1 MPVIHRVAFSVG
13 SVILCLCLS
22 LQTSTAR
29 GDDIVL
35 QWNRA
40 VLDSIRAE
48 KTPPPVASR
57 ALAMTHIAIF
67 DALNQIEG
75 SYRSYSYTFPGVS
88 IASPPPELSAS
99 TAAYIV
105 LSHLYPTREA
115 IFRSQWLSSFKA
127 ADGMARNAAAVAWGT
142 YVGNLIVSYRRQDG
156 ASSVFSYTPLA
167 ACGKW
172 KPTLP
177 LFAPA
182 LLPQWSRVQPFGVT
196 QVIFFRPTAPP
207 AFSARSFTD
216 AYQEVYRL
224 GSATST
230 ARTADQTQIAYFW
243 EDGAGTVTPP
253 GHWQVIAQ
261 RLSERFLLSRIENAR
276 LFALL
281 SMAQADAAIASW
293 DAKYTYNYFRPITGI
308 RERCFNR
315 PDLIKDPNWTPLLP
329 TPPFP
334 AYTSG
339 HSTFSAASARLL
351 ALYFGTDNIAF
362 SGPSPDPGRWPAAL
376 KGVQRS
382 WPSLSAAAAEA
393 GQSRV
398 FGGIHWQFDNVA
410 GLKAG
415 AGIADQTFD
424 IHLRKK

>member
-1 MPVIHRVAFSVG
+1 MPVLRRFVLAVLCIVFHVTVA
-13 SVILCLCLS
+13 L
-22 LQTSTAR
+22 
-29 GDDIVL
+29 GDDVVL
-35 QWNRA
+35 QWNRT

-48 KTPPPVASR
+48 KTAPPVASR

-88 IASPPPELSAS
+88 IASPPADLSAS

-105 LSHLYPTREA
+105 LSHLFPAREA
-115 IFRSQWLSSFKA
+115 IFRNQWLSSFKA
-127 ADGMARNAAAVAWGT
+127 ADGTVRNAAAVAWGT
-142 YVGNLIVSYRRQDG
+142 YVGNLVVNYRRRDG
-156 ASSVFSYTPLA
+156 ASSTSAYTPIA
-167 ACGKW
+167 GCGKW

-177 LFAPA
+177 SFAPA
-182 LLPQWSRVQPFGVT
+182 LLPQWPKVEPFGVT
-196 QVIFFRPTAPP
+196 QVIFFRAPAPP
-207 AFSARSFTD
+207 AFNTRTFSD
-216 AYQEVYRL
+216 AYQEVHRL
-224 GSATST
+224 GSVNSVT
-230 ARTADQTQIAYFW
+230 RTADQTQIAYFW

-261 RLSERFLLSRIENAR
+261 GLSGRFLLSRIENAR

-281 SMAQADAAIASW
+281 SIAQADAAIACW
-293 DAKYTYNYFRPITGI
+293 DSKYTYNYFRPITGI

-315 PDLIKDPNWTPLLP
+315 PDLVKDPNWTPLLP

-339 HSTFSAASARLL
+339 HSTFSGASARLL

-376 KGVQRS
+376 TGVRRS
-382 WPSLSAAAAEA
+382 WRSLSAAAAEA
-393 GQSRV
+393 GQSRIY
-398 FGGIHWQFDNVA
+398 GGIHWQFDNVA

-415 AGIADQTFD
+415 SAIADQTFD

>member
-1 MPVIHRVAFSVG
+1 MAAFLRLVIAV
-13 SVILCLCLS
+13 LCLIFHAFAAL
-22 LQTSTAR
+22 
-29 GDDIVL
+29 GDDVVL
-35 QWNRA
+35 QWNRT

-48 KTPPPVASR
+48 NTAPPVASR

-105 LSHLYPTREA
+105 LSHLYPTRES
-115 IFRSQWLSSFKA
+115 IFRTQWLNSFKA
-127 ADGMARNAAAVAWGT
+127 ADGTVRNAAAVAWGT
-142 YVGNLIVSYRRQDG
+142 YVGNLVVNFRRRDG
-156 ASSVFSYTPLA
+156 ASSVVPYTPLA
-167 ACGKW
+167 GCGKW
-172 KPTLP
+172 KPAFP
-177 LFAPA
+177 AFAPA
-182 LLPQWSRVQPFGVT
+182 LLPQWSKVHPFGVT
-196 QVIFFRPTAPP
+196 RVIFFRPPAPP
-207 AFSARSFTD
+207 AFDSRSFTD
-216 AYQEVYRL
+216 AYREVYNL
-224 GSATST
+224 GSVNST

-243 EDGAGTVTPP
+243 EDGPGTVTPP

-261 RLSERFLLSRIENAR
+261 GLSERFLLPRIENAR

-293 DAKYTYNYFRPITGI
+293 DAKYAYNYFRPITGI

-315 PDLIKDPNWTPLLP
+315 PDLVRDPNWTPLLP

-339 HSTFSAASARLL
+339 HSTFSGASARLL

-376 KGVQRS
+376 PGVQRS

-393 GQSRV
+393 GQSRIY
-398 FGGIHWQFDNVA
+398 GGIHWQFDNGT

-415 AGIADQTFD
+415 AAIADQTFD
-424 IHLRKK
+424 IQLRKR